1 MTTRDEGGGSRVI
14 YVLPANPERIYVP
27 VYDPG
32 IVFSSSA
39 AGAIAF
45 GVGVLVGSA
54 WNSRWA
60 GTIAD
65 GIKSGSLRQCGVP
78 RLPLGGRR
86 IARAAGHRDPGDRIV
101 PAIDLNCPAASRSVL
116 AGPAVVRKFR
126 MFGRSVLAG
135 SAVVPKLQMFG
146 RSVLVADPKVQTL
159 GRSVPAG
166 LVVVP
171 KLRMFGRGVLVRPQA
186 SGLSGLPLA
195 PRWYTKTWQCSS
207 PRQWASSP
215 DGRASAPT
223 GATTTRQCS
232 SPGRRAPSPDWCAS
246 APARA
251 ATGTTRKPG
260 PAQSLSGGRAISA
273 AVRTPNANRL
283 R

>member
-1 MTTRDEGGGSRVI
+1 M
-14 YVLPANPERIYVP
+14 
-27 VYDPG
+27 
-32 IVFSSSA
+32 
-39 AGAIAF
+39 F
-45 GVGVLVGSA
+45 GRSVLVG
-54 WNSRWA
+54 R
-60 GTIAD
+60 
-65 GIKSGSLRQCGVP
+65 
-78 RLPLGGRR
+78 
-86 IARAAGHRDPGDRIV
+86 
-101 PAIDLNCPAASRSVL
+101 
-116 AGPAVVRKFR
+116 AVVRKFR

-135 SAVVPKLQMFG
+135 PAVVPKLQMFG

-186 SGLSGLPLA
+186 FGLNGLPLA
-195 PRWYTKTWQCSS
+195 PRVQVVQHVQVVHKDLAMQ
-207 PRQWASSP
+207 P
-215 DGRASAPT
+215 APAVGIVT
-223 GATTTRQCS
+223 
-232 SPGRRAPSPDWCAS
+232 RRARVRVNRRNNNPAMQLARVARTVTSWCAS